1 MSRNRD
7 FKIRGYTIGQTP
19 NLPLIVV
26 IVAVIVGRI
35 NEQGLVTNRIAGSVF
50 FVSLS
55 IWSYLETFEGVNAF
69 RRVLGIAGFVVVLT
83 RLVGQ
88 LQ

>member
-1 MSRNRD
+1 MNRIHD
-7 FKIRGYTIGQTP
+7 FKICGYTIGQTP

-26 IVAVIVGRI
+26 IIASIVGRI
-35 NEQGLVTNRIAGSVF
+35 TEQGSVNNRISDSVF

-55 IWSYLETFEGVNAF
+55 IWSYLETFDGANIF
-69 RRVLGIAGFVVVLT
+69 RRALGIAGFVIVLT